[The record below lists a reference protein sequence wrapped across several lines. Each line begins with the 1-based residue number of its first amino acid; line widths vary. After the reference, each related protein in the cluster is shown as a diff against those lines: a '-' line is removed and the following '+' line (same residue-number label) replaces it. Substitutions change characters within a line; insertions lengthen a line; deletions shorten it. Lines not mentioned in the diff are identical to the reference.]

1 MATVPDLEVVVGAVG
16 AVFEVEVGDV
26 EEDLTSSRKND
37 RPLTITVTR
46 VSSRMIGARYHAS

>member
-16 AVFEVEVGDV
+16 AAFEVEVGDV

-46 VSSRMIGARYHAS
+46 VSSRIIGARYHAS